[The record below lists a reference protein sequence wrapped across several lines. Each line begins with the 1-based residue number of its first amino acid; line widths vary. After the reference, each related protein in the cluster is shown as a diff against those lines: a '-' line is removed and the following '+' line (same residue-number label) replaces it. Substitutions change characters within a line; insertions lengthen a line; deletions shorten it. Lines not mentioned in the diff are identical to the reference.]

1 MTIPYEAINKSVD
14 ASNLLIYHLYT
25 NKNICI
31 SNINEILFIST
42 LVMVNIISCRSLLF
56 PQLLC
61 PNGNK
66 NYLYTY
72 NSIQCSTE
80 EEWCCQVYS
89 VISFLSSRDHP
100 FLFISLSLPSFY
112 ISISSAILLSIMDL
126 LEFMTVFQKKASL
139 APLRLAY
146 HMDRNRAPKNLW
158 TYAYH
163 VYLCL

>member
-72 NSIQCSTE
+72 NSI
-80 EEWCCQVYS
+80 
-89 VISFLSSRDHP
+89 
-100 FLFISLSLPSFY
+100 
-112 ISISSAILLSIMDL
+112 
-126 LEFMTVFQKKASL
+126 
-139 APLRLAY
+139 
-146 HMDRNRAPKNLW
+146 
-158 TYAYH
+158 
-163 VYLCL
+163 